1 MGRRVVKILS
11 LTLMVIG
18 LPLMWQSNASAYT
31 GTEQKALGYS
41 LMNCYNLGGMAKTV
55 QMGDVS
61 DYTAVVIGGNGMSV
75 AIPAW
80 STNLGTNGGDIT
92 CQALFGGTT
101 GGNGFS
107 GLLKQSGLPT
117 TNIRV
122 NQRPNFLKKL
132 GYENTGGGGKC
143 FSFNL
148 LVAQGQGSFDVGP
161 PTPSEW
167 TTASVCGN
175 DAGTVSS
182 VELTETDHNN
192 FALRMSQG
200 SKGDTISMEMYTTPG
215 VYITKTY
222 DPASYVNFDALENA
236 MATDVHDHFMEP
248 QCGDSQWL
256 ADGELV
262 CYTSVRLRAQN
273 NYKTEKARD
282 ESGVA
287 TYTIS
292 KMEGGVDVG
301 RGEASFTAMKELLGL
316 DIDNISGL
324 QFTDDEKNSLYM
336 DYLKNYYKAA
346 ILCDIS
352 GTTIS
357 ALENDG
363 YVPYTK
369 GGQTCYVKIR
379 SNSGK
384 EVSVLNAQ
392 NYFDGTKAGYEYL
405 LDVLPVLEVTQTPDG
420 DIPNDTSGSSGSG
433 SGSGGATN
441 DQAQAVSAACYN
453 SGIEGMTWILCP
465 AMNNMSHTATA
476 LENLIRSWLN
486 VGTDLYDNNSGAKAA
501 WNYMR
506 DIANVILIVILIVV
520 IFSQLTGYGID
531 NYGIKKILPKLV
543 LMAVIINLS
552 FIVCQ
557 LAIDLSNI
565 LGVGLDNMFAGIGEN
580 ILASADGDFSTIMN
594 GFVAHVI
601 AVVLFIAGAG
611 GAASGVVMN
620 VTSIAVGGMTPM
632 AIVMIV
638 LALIMVIVAIV
649 LFFLMLGARMIII
662 VFCAAVAPIAFA
674 CYILPNTQKFT
685 KKWWDLFK
693 AALVI
698 FPICGAIGGASYV
711 IKAIVVTSNADNAH
725 IWMWIVAIFV
735 PYLPFFLIPTLLKNA
750 LSGLGVIGGALTSMG
765 TAFRNGVQ
773 RGRDNVL
780 GSERFKSEQERINRV
795 NNARRTGFQF
805 NRRTGEILLDDD
817 NQPMRRR
824 MNRFQRFM
832 AGGDIGMNRAQ
843 SAAVKNDDMIDT
855 ERRNMS
861 NNMQDG
867 IKTYAA
873 QRTKDTNRQVDRIEE
888 GRAGVARTTE
898 VYARTQ
904 AENRRDQEQAKY
916 DENVARTNYDYER
929 QLAQNQRRMQQNKI
943 DMGPAVVT
951 DQYARRVARND
962 LVNEQ
967 AKINVLPARMDQS
980 FAEQVIRNEATMQQ
994 EKINAGAP
1002 KVGQDYAK
1010 RVAENNRINE
1020 QAKYDNAPARMT
1032 QSYANQLAANEA
1044 MREAAKIRAGAPTL
1058 SWDTVNT
1065 AAENEVRMAN
1075 AQQAVGVAAINDAIA
1090 RSRAEAT
1097 RDSQEYKLAL
1107 DQFANMDKAARQ
1119 TEFQASLAG
1128 AGVGSG
1134 ARTRAAFDS
1143 LFKTGDMAEILSVMQ
1158 SPVANPASLS
1168 AEVKE
1173 SLIQAAAA
1181 SGNVLLKGWAKKG
1194 GSMDLNSY
1202 ITAAAGGLK
1211 DYINTNA
1218 GDHALDNT
1226 DKDTLSALAALPG
1239 AATALSAKVLKNAAV
1254 SSANQNAVSRQAIVD
1269 LINNSGNKNAI
1280 GAEFSANDLT
1290 KMSSEI
1296 ASALGPGALANA
1308 IADLNKPGNETIRSN
1323 IPEPIKRIL
1332 GIS

>member
-1 MGRRVVKILS
+1 MERTMSRRIVKVLS
-11 LTLMVIG
+11 LALVMIA
-18 LPLMWQSNASAYT
+18 LPLIWRSDASAYT
-31 GTEQKALGYS
+31 GVEQKALGYS
-41 LMNCYNLGGMAKTV
+41 LMNCYTWGGMARTV
-55 QMGDVS
+55 QVGDVS
-61 DYTAVVIGGNGMSV
+61 DYTAVVIGGDGTSM

-80 STNLGTNGGDIT
+80 STNLGTNSSDIT
-92 CQALFGGTT
+92 CQALFGGTK
-101 GGNGFS
+101 GENGFS
-107 GLLKQSGLPT
+107 GLLKQGGLPT
-117 TNIRV
+117 AGIRE
-122 NQRPNFLKKL
+122 NQRPGFLKKL
-132 GYENTGGGGKC
+132 GYENTGEGGKC

-148 LVAQGQGSFDVGP
+148 MVAQGSVETGP

-167 TTASVCGN
+167 TTASVCGD
-175 DAGTVSS
+175 DAGTVGS
-182 VELTETDHNN
+182 VELTETAGHNN
-192 FALRMSQG
+192 FALSMSQNG
-200 SKGDTISMEMYTTPG
+200 KGGTISMKMYTPSG
-215 VYITKTY
+215 GITKTY
-222 DPASYVNFDALENA
+222 DPANYANFDALENA
-236 MATDVHDHFMEP
+236 MAMDVYGHFKNK
-248 QCGDSQWL
+248 QCGDTQWL
-256 ADGELV
+256 ADGGEI
-262 CYTSVRLRAQN
+262 CYTSVGLRGAN
-273 NYKTEKARD
+273 NYKTEKLRD

-287 TYTIS
+287 AYTIS
-292 KMEGGVDVG
+292 KTEGGVDVG
-301 RGEASFTAMKELLGL
+301 PREASFTAMKELLGL

-324 QFTDDEKNSLYM
+324 QFTDDERNSLYM
-336 DYLKNYYKAA
+336 DYLKNYYNAA
-346 ILCDIS
+346 ILCDTS
-352 GTTIS
+352 GTTIGV
-357 ALENDG
+357 LESEG

-369 GGQTCYVKIR
+369 GDQTCYVKIR
-379 SNSGK
+379 NNSGK
-384 EVSVLNAQ
+384 QVSVLNAQ

-420 DIPNDTSGSSGSG
+420 DIPNDTSGSG
-433 SGSGGATN
+433 GSGGATN

-476 LENLIRSWLN
+476 LENLIRSWLS
-486 VGTDLYDNNSGAKAA
+486 VGTDLYDNNSGAKTA

-506 DIANVILIVILIVV
+506 DVANVILIIILIVV

-565 LGVGLDNMFAGIGEN
+565 LGVGLDNMFAGVGEK
-580 ILASADGDFSTIMN
+580 ILASAGGDFTTIMN

-611 GAASGVVMN
+611 GAASGVIMN

-638 LALIMVIVAIV
+638 LSLIMVIVAIV

-693 AALVI
+693 APLVI

-773 RGRDNVL
+773 RGKATIEGTDA
-780 GSERFKSEQERINRV
+780 FKAEQERINRV

-929 QLAQNQRRMQQNKI
+929 QLAQNQRKMQQNKI

-1075 AQQAVGVAAINDAIA
+1075 AQQTVGVAAINDAIA

-1158 SPVANPASLS
+1158 SPAANPASLS

-1181 SGNVLLKGWAKKG
+1181 SGNVLLKGWAKKD

-1239 AATALSAKVLKNAAV
+1239 AATALSAKVLKNGAV